1 MRYTILAL
9 LVGLFQT
16 PAPRPMKLVDLLN
29 LPGLGDPQ
37 LAPDARQVTHHAT
50 SAENLTWAPSGD
62 AIYFIADEPKSK
74 EQRDRERQKDDVFAY
89 DENFQQQHLWKVTV
103 ADGAEHRITEGD
115 YSVLDYALSRDG

>member
-1 MRYTILAL
+1 GITSLATRRTNAA
-9 LVGLFQT
+9 QT
-16 PAPRPMKLVDLLN
+16 YRISDA
-29 LPGLGDPQ
+29 GGE
-37 LAPDARQVTHHAT
+37 ARQLTHHAT
-50 SAENLTWAPSGD
+50 SAENLAWAPSGD

-115 YSVLDYALSRDG
+115 YSVL